1 MSIRQDD
8 HVVTVPAQ
16 QQHCQGTHIISAIN
30 RKVFRSATQ
39 QIETGDFVLVDFDTS
54 QDKLTFTKQTG
65 KMIINEP
72 VDDEKEEPQLAKSD
86 AVGLPLP
93 TASAAPQMSKSKGEQ
108 TDV

>member
-1 MSIRQDD
+1 MSDSTPPRLS
-8 HVVTVPAQ
+8 P
-16 QQHCQGTHIISAIN
+16 
-30 RKVFRSATQ
+30 KVQSLTPSSTFFAFSSEPVSNDT
-39 QIETGDFVLVDFDTS
+39 IPPNPDFDKGK
-54 QDKLTFTKQTG
+54 DKLTFTKQTG

-72 VDDEKEEPQLAKSD
+72 VEDEKEEPQLAKTD

>member
-1 MSIRQDD
+1 M
-8 HVVTVPAQ
+8 
-16 QQHCQGTHIISAIN
+16 
-30 RKVFRSATQ
+30 
-39 QIETGDFVLVDFDTS
+39 VDFDKG
-54 QDKLTFTKQTG
+54 QDKLTFMKQSG

-72 VDDEKEEPQLAKSD
+72 AEEEREEPELAKSD